1 MKKFK
6 DIRIGTRLGLGFG
19 MILLISGLSTAIA
32 IGRLQAVA
40 QSTREMM
47 QQPLAKERMVT
58 EWYGQVV
65 AAIRRTSAIAKSSD
79 PSLIE
84 FFAEESRNVTK
95 GTNALQEKLVPLLD
109 SPEEKKL
116 YDAIMAQRKLFQ
128 AARADIIKMKS
139 SGQVD
144 EAAKLFQ
151 AAYLPASVAYQQNLA
166 ELVTLQQR
174 QMDGIAAATD
184 ATAASS
190 RTLLIGLAALALLLG
205 ALCAW
210 VLTIGIT
217 RPLKRAIA
225 ASRLVADGDLTG
237 RIVVDSADE
246 IGQLLQTLQDMNGSL
261 SNIVSKVRGGTDSIA
276 TASSQI
282 AAGNHD
288 LSARTEHQ
296 ASSLEETASSM
307 EELTGTVKQNADNA
321 RQANQLALTASDVA
335 SRGGNVVEQVV
346 QTMGA
351 INHSSRKIADIITVI
366 DGIAFQTNILALN
379 AAVEA
384 ARAGEQGR
392 GFAVVASEVRNL
404 AQRSAAA
411 AKEITTLIDDSVGSV
426 DAGTKLVGEAGSTMK
441 EIVDSIRR
449 VTDIMGEISSASQEQ
464 TGGIEQ
470 VNRAIIEMDNVT
482 QQNAALVE
490 QASAA
495 AESLQQQAAG
505 LAEVVSVFQIDGSTR
520 APAPVRAARPTPTP
534 TPAPRARPAIA
545 LRKTPAAKPAAATRK
560 APAASPAAATR
571 KAPTI
576 AADKGEWET
585 F

>member
-6 DIRIGTRLGLGFG
+6 DIRIGTRLALGFG
-19 MILLISGLSTAIA
+19 MILLISGLSTTIA
-32 IGRLQAVA
+32 IGRLQDVA

-58 EWYGQVV
+58 EWYGAVI
-65 AAIRRTSAIAKSSD
+65 AAIRRTTAIAKSSD

-95 GTNALQEKLVPLLD
+95 GTNALQEKLVPLLVSD
-109 SPEEKKL
+109 DEKQL
-116 YDAIMAQRKLFQ
+116 YQAIMAQRKLFQ
-128 AARADIIKMKS
+128 AARADIIKMKT
-139 SGQVD
+139 SGQAD

-151 AAYLPASVAYQQNLA
+151 SAYLPASVAYQQKLA
-166 ELVTLQQR
+166 ELVTLQQHH
-174 QMDGIAAATD
+174 MDGIATAID

-190 RTLLIGLAALALLLG
+190 RSLLIGLAGLGLLLG

-210 VLTIGIT
+210 ALTNGIT
-217 RPLKRAIA
+217 GPLKRAIA
-225 ASRLVADGDLTG
+225 AARLVADGDLTG
-237 RIVVDSADE
+237 RIVVDSDDE

-261 SNIVSKVRGGTDSIA
+261 SNLVSQVRGGTDSIA

-321 RQANQLALTASDVA
+321 RQANQLAVTASDVA

-346 QTMGA
+346 QTMGE

-411 AKEITTLIDDSVGSV
+411 AKEIKTLIDDSVGSV

-470 VNRAIIEMDNVT
+470 VNQAIIAMDNVT

-505 LAEVVSVFQIDGSTR
+505 LAEVVSVFRIDGSTR
-520 APAPVRAARPTPTP
+520 AQQPARAAKLA
-534 TPAPRARPAIA
+534 PAARARPAIA
-545 LRKTPAAKPAAATRK
+545 LRK

-571 KAPTI
+571 KAPSI
-576 AADKGEWET
+576 ATDKEEWET